1 MANPLVRAQA
11 TGLLVDAF
19 PLQNP
24 DAGTVEVA
32 TLLQKQLDKL
42 SKTK

>member
-1 MANPLVRAQA
+1 MANPVVRAQA

-24 DAGTVEVA
+24 DAGTVEV
-32 TLLQKQLDKL
+32 TPTHNPLYPPLHRG
-42 SKTK
+42 